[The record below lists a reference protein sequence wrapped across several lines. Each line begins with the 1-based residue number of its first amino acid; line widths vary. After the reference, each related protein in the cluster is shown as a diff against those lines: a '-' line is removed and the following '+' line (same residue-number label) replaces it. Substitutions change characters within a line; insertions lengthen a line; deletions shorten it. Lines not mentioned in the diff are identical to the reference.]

1 MFLNNRDHRKITVID
16 GKVGY
21 TGGYNLANEYFN
33 YDTSIRENGR
43 IRESSGRRCGGFAY
57 GDIFL
62 EMWKAVSDKD
72 VDVLDIEAQKKY
84 LVQHPYQAKQTGYI
98 QPYADCPLETES
110 RLERMSISVSSIKR
124 TDTAG
129 S

>member
-33 YDTSIRENGR
+33 YTHPYGEWKDTESGWKEMRWLRLRQHFGNVGSIRED
-43 IRESSGRRCGGFAY
+43 SGRCGCSGY
-57 GDIFL
+57 RGT
-62 EMWKAVSDKD
+62 E
-72 VDVLDIEAQKKY
+72 KY

-98 QPYADCPLETES
+98 QPYADCPLDGIQV
-110 RLERMSISVSSIKR
+110 ERMSISVSSTKR